1 VTDTEPAP
9 ELPLFGIRAID
20 DAILPVLPAGCVG
33 LIEGE
38 TGSGTQLLAKQAAHM
53 AAGKLPVYYYSTQEP
68 TDEIR
73 RVFSQFGWSSDDI
86 AITDLNTEFYQTV
99 LQRDLEVSQA
109 RARGLTLSEASLNA
123 GFPPTPL
130 GPPALSGRLLADI
143 APLNRP
149 FRFVLD
155 SFDLILENY
164 APDEATRV
172 ARQIRHQARAVGGTA
187 ILLVQPAIPDARTKA
202 ILESFAD
209 FILQLRLV
217 EEGTGFYPRI
227 AITKVRDHPDRTRI
241 LRGRVGDQGFDA
253 HV

>member
-1 VTDTEPAP
+1 VTDP
-9 ELPLFGIRAID
+9 ELPLFGVRAID
-20 DAILPVLPAGCVG
+20 DAILPVLPTSWVG

-38 TGSGTQLLAKQAAHM
+38 TGSGTQLLAKQAAHV

-73 RVFSQFGWSSDDI
+73 RVFSQYGWPTEDVHI
-86 AITDLNTEFYQTV
+86 ADLNTEFYETV
-99 LQRDLEVSQA
+99 LVRDLEVSQM
-109 RARGLTLSEASLNA
+109 RARGLSLSEASLNA

-130 GPPALSGRLLADI
+130 GPPALGGRLLADI
-143 APLNRP
+143 APLNKP

-155 SFDLILENY
+155 SFDLILENSS
-164 APDEATRV
+164 PEEATRI

-187 ILLVQPAIPDARTKA
+187 ILLLQPAIPDARTRA
-202 ILESFAD
+202 ILESLAD